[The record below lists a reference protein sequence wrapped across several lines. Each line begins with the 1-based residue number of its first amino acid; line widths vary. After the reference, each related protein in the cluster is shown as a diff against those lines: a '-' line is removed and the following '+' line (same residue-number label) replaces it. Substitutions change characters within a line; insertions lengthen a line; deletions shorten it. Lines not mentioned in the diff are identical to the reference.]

1 MVVIK
6 VVVMVL
12 LIMALASVPL
22 AFRTTNNHNTPRTWF
37 SSLLAPP
44 SSNLSFSLLSPLLP
58 ANSLDGICSVS
69 VCASVYAVPRRCP
82 QIQCQ
87 SYFTLGVH
95 WLMMKWTESSQQ
107 SEIISEKRRKRR
119 STKKDEM
126 ELGEIETWQRGGG

>member
-6 VVVMVL
+6 EVVMVL

-58 ANSLDGICSVS
+58 ANSFGRYLQRECLCVLLFTQSLFGAHKSSAKVILL
-69 VCASVYAVPRRCP
+69 VYP
-82 QIQCQ
+82 
-87 SYFTLGVH
+87 G
-95 WLMMKWTESSQQ
+95 
-107 SEIISEKRRKRR
+107 
-119 STKKDEM
+119 
-126 ELGEIETWQRGGG
+126 